1 MNPDGSSFQDWDTV
15 VLKGN
20 RNKKDYC
27 PPGYTKVSV
36 EKYGSGKN
44 TNNSD
49 TVSAKKL
56 EDSDAPPPETIS
68 RKFSVIMQQ
77 KRLQMKMN
85 QKDLAMKI
93 NQRVDI
99 IQSYENG
106 KAIPTPSVRNSI
118 MRVLNISKLDVKS

>member
-15 VLKGN
+15 VLRGN
-20 RNKKDYC
+20 KNNKDYC
-27 PPGYTKVSV
+27 PPGYTKMTV
-36 EKYGSGKN
+36 EKYGAGKN
-44 TNNSD
+44 KNNENYS
-49 TVSAKKL
+49 KKIDD
-56 EDSDAPPPETIS
+56 EDAPPQETVS
-68 RKFSVIMQQ
+68 RKFSVVMQQ

-85 QKDLAMKI
+85 QKDPAMKI

-118 MRVLNISKLDVKS
+118 MRVLNISKFDIKG